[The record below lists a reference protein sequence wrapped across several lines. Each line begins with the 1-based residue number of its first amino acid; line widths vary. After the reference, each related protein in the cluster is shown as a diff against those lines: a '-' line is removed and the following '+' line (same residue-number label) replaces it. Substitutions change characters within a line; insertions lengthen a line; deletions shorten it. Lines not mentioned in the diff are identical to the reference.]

1 MRVGV
6 LSAVLRLRKRD
17 YDDTSLAEKV
27 WKEPSGGPKRRGP
40 KKLQQGDR
48 GQPQGASEGR
58 GGHSRE
64 VKTEGELPSKNGK
77 RGRPVGKGRKEDK
90 AKVKS

>member
-6 LSAVLRLRKRD
+6 LSAVLRLMKRSD
-17 YDDTSLAEKV
+17 DDTSLA
-27 WKEPSGGPKRRGP
+27 KEVGAEPRGGPKRRGP
-40 KKLQQGDR
+40 KKLQQGDW
-48 GQPQGASEGR
+48 GQPQGSSEGR

-64 VKTEGELPSKNGK
+64 VKAEGELPSKNGK